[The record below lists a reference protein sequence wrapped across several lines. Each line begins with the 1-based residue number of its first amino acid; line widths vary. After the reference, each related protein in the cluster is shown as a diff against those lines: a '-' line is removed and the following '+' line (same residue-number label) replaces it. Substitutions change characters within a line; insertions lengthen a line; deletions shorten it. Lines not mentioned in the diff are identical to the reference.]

1 MREPTRPIH
10 WLGNRKPCGDG
21 VNERYV
27 MEKEYVTIPVGGSHA
42 AIVDVGDA
50 YRRPTVKG
58 GKHKTVLMHRVIM
71 DPPDG
76 MEIDHLNRNTLD
88 NRRCNLRI
96 ATRSENHLNRGVS
109 AKSKSGVSGVAWD
122 AVRKKWRAS
131 ITVRGAVHEL
141 GRFSE
146 IEDTIAVRREAESRL
161 GVVRCD

>member
-1 MREPTRPIH
+1 
-10 WLGNRKPCGDG
+10 
-21 VNERYV
+21 
-27 MEKEYVTIPVGGSHA
+27 MEKEYVTIPIGGSHA
-42 AIVDVGDA
+42 AIVDVGDAWVARWKWMLHTKGYA

-58 GKHKTVLMHRVIM
+58 GKHKTVFMHRAIM

-76 MEIDHLNRNTLD
+76 MEIDHLNRNPLD

-109 AKSKSGVSGVAWD
+109 VKSKSGVSGVVWD

-141 GRFSE
+141 GRFPE
-146 IEDTIAVRREAESRL
+146 IEDAIAVRREAESHL